1 MKSRSLVTRGAA
13 LSLALTAAVTC
24 AVPAQA
30 SPGTRGLD
38 ALADQTVRAGAPGI
52 AVRVSG
58 PGSSVDIARQAAW
71 TRADHRLSADD
82 QFRMASN
89 TKTMVGTVALQL
101 VAEHRLSLDDKVEKW
116 LPGLV
121 SNGGAITVRML
132 LNHTSGLPDY
142 IYAPEALLSITGQ
155 VPRSWQPKELLALV
169 AGEPPLAPPGAS
181 YSYSTTNYIAAG
193 LILERAGRRSLPDL
207 LTERIFRPLGL
218 RDTYFA
224 TDGTSRDGDRLAHGY
239 EPDREHVGPLLPPG
253 TPDSIFF
260 VGPQRPGHVDVTN
273 HDQSWLWA
281 AGGVVSTP
289 ADWERFLK
297 ALLSGKLLPPAQLAQ
312 MRTTVEEPGSEGTAR
327 YGLGLEQ
334 YLSPCG
340 PVWGHTGGD
349 PGYGSQNYVDDSGRS
364 AVTVVTTT
372 LFGTHEPTL
381 AAADHKM
388 VDGAICAMLRKPIPA
403 G

>member
-13 LSLALTAAVTC
+13 LTLALTAAVTC

-38 ALADQTVRAGAPGI
+38 ALGDQTVRAGPPGV

-58 PGSSVDIARQAAW
+58 PGPSVEIARQAAW

-121 SNGGAITVRML
+121 PNGGAITVRML

-142 IYAPEALLSITGQ
+142 IYVPEALLSITGQ
-155 VPRSWQPKELLALV
+155 VPRSWKPEELLALV

-181 YSYSTTNYIAAG
+181 YSYSNTNYIAAG

-207 LTERIFRPLGL
+207 LNERIFRPLGL

-224 TDGTSRDGDRLAHGY
+224 TDGT
-239 EPDREHVGPLLPPG
+239 
-253 TPDSIFF
+253 
-260 VGPQRPGHVDVTN
+260 
-273 HDQSWLWA
+273 
-281 AGGVVSTP
+281 
-289 ADWERFLK
+289 
-297 ALLSGKLLPPAQLAQ
+297 
-312 MRTTVEEPGSEGTAR
+312 
-327 YGLGLEQ
+327 
-334 YLSPCG
+334 
-340 PVWGHTGGD
+340 
-349 PGYGSQNYVDDSGRS
+349 
-364 AVTVVTTT
+364 
-372 LFGTHEPTL
+372 
-381 AAADHKM
+381 
-388 VDGAICAMLRKPIPA
+388 
-403 G
+403 